1 MSVQLEQSVQLE
13 KIKQIV
19 DKIKNREEVTIEE
32 LKLTDD
38 NDDNKD
44 TPFLYACRNSTI
56 AVLKQVLEKMM
67 ELQFTHDEIKGQ
79 ENAQGYSGLHVAI
92 ESSID
97 TFDKVEYL
105 VEKYGFDVKKSA
117 GKEARVIEHN
127 GTYVN
132 EFAGTPYEKIPKDVR
147 EISLEKKN
155 NGANETRYGELT
167 PLRIAEHHEKVE
179 VIQYL
184 KSKGATNSNS
194 GGGKRTKKRKLNKRK
209 KTQKKLKKK
218 TRKQKKSKRKTTKR
232 K

>member
-1 MSVQLEQSVQLE
+1 MSVNLQ
-13 KIKQIV
+13 QIV
-19 DKIKNREEVTIEE
+19 DRIEKGEEVTEDE
-32 LKLTDD
+32 LKLDD
-38 NDDNKD
+38 VNKD
-44 TPFLYACRNSTI
+44 TPFLYACRNSTNDTLI
-56 AVLKQVLEKMM
+56 NVLKKM
-67 ELQFTHDEIKGQ
+67 EGLGFTKDEIKEQ

-97 TFDKVEYL
+97 TLDKVKNL
-105 VEKYGFDVKKSA
+105 VDYGFDVNKSA

-132 EFAGTPYEKIPKDVR
+132 NGDNNVKIGNLNHNDIDTSNK
-147 EISLEKKN
+147 I
-155 NGANETRYGELT
+155 RYVELT
-167 PLRIAEHHEKVE
+167 PLQIAKNQEKE
-179 VIQYL
+179 DVIQYL
-184 KSKGATNSNS
+184 KSKEATNSKS

>member
-1 MSVQLEQSVQLE
+1 MSDLQ
-13 KIKQIV
+13 QIV
-19 DKIKNREEVTIEE
+19 DKIEKGEEVTRKDLESRD
-32 LKLTDD
+32 K

-56 AVLKQVLEKMM
+56 NTLKKVLKKMEEFFTKEQIM
-67 ELQFTHDEIKGQ
+67 EQ

-97 TFDKVEYL
+97 TLEKVIYL
-105 VEKYGFDVKKSA
+105 VKEYGFDVKKSA
-117 GKEARVIEHN
+117 GEEAREIK
-127 GTYVN
+127 GKDTYVN
-132 EFAGTPYEKIPKDVR
+132 EFAGTPYEKIPQEVR
-147 EISLEKKN
+147 EINLAKKN

-167 PLRIAEHHEKVE
+167 PLRIAINHHKDKV
-179 VIQYL
+179 INYL
-184 KSKGATNSNS
+184 RGKMKEQNEQITKNSV
-194 GGGKRTKKRKLNKRK
+194 GGKRTKKRKLNKRK